1 MNSLYVC
8 IGVALVMSALSS
20 PAPAAAGCPLPTEKR
35 YLDASVKPVVKPT
48 ASICVGGGA
57 YSIVHHAAGRK
68 TSLKWRAG
76 STVLHRIPRGFEP
89 SLVGADKSI
98 GFLPDHL
105 QPHKDQK
112 IVFYVSAIRSTGGNG
127 SGQCGAGAEI
137 FLHVLDLA
145 PAKPKPLASHLIGSC
160 SGIEIDE
167 SDAYAGELGDMSL
180 VDGKL
185 AMDFISYPGQATAA
199 MATLSA
205 DFQKLEFIARKTH

>member
-1 MNSLYVC
+1 MNSLYAY
-8 IGVALVMSALSS
+8 IGVLFVIALSAPS
-20 PAPAAAGCPLPTEKR
+20 PATGCPLPIEKG
-35 YLDASVKPVVKPT
+35 LTDANGEPVIKPT
-48 ASICVGGGA
+48 AAICVGGKP

-76 STVLHRIPRGFEP
+76 SAVLHRIPRGFEP

-112 IVFYVSAIRSTGGNG
+112 IVFYVSAMRSTGGNG
-127 SGQCGAGAEI
+127 GGQCGAGSEI
-137 FLHVLDLA
+137 FLNVLDLS

-167 SDAYAGELGDMSL
+167 SDVNAGKLGDMSL
-180 VDGKL
+180 VGGKL
-185 AMDFISYPGQATAA
+185 VMKFINYPGQATAA

-205 DFQKLEFIARKTH
+205 DFKKLQFIATKTH